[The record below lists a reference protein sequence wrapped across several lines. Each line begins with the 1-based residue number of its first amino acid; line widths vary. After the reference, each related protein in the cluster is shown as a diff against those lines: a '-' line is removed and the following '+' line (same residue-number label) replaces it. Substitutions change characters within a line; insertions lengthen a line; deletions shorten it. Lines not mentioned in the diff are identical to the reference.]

1 MARGPAVAEKTC
13 TPRNC
18 GVTGVAP
25 PGTVPAAEKS
35 KLKDPRFSSYWA

>member
-1 MARGPAVAEKTC
+1 MARGPAVVEETC